1 MPFHVLMLPFI
12 RYNHEIFNMA
22 TDELSV
28 IFMLTGN
35 ISGQNINHSNIF
47 QNSAEKSIANR
58 KMAFTVVADARSV
71 SDSGNIMQH

>member
-1 MPFHVLMLPFI
+1 MLPFI